1 MCPECQGKFEEYME
15 LAIGNL
21 NAMMATKIFN
31 DFSKEYEVMLKRA
44 KLLESR
50 SSLLRMSIMNN
61 NNNNKNDEKEMVS
74 GLKADPLGCKELK
87 NEIKLLKE
95 ESNTISN
102 WFNEKQK
109 ILNDL
114 GNNFAFLS
122 DPKFYEN

>member
-31 DFSKEYEVMLKRA
+31 DFSKEYEVM
-44 KLLESR
+44 
-50 SSLLRMSIMNN
+50 N
-61 NNNNKNDEKEMVS
+61 

-122 DPKFYEN
+122 DPKFYED